1 VAATVTATVTAID
14 SLGYTLEAGTVFGL
28 RATGDTLY
36 TFAVDDDVVIG
47 PTETVSA
54 AFTMTAQEPGE
65 GPNDLG
71 GVAVELVGPLDRVL
85 PWISSAATQ
94 TTVTGGS
101 DAETVSEYLDRL
113 SVELRLSAPRPIV
126 SDDFAEFA
134 KRNPA
139 VFRAIAIDNYV
150 PGVNERQ
157 TIGPHDST
165 GGTFTLTWS
174 GQTTAAIAYNANA
187 ATVQAA
193 LEALSNIAPGD
204 VLVTGGPL
212 PGVALTVEFEG
223 LLAEANQ
230 AQMTSTGTALTGGT
244 ETVPTATTQ
253 PPGGGVP
260 GVGPR
265 AALQVD
271 RGRGGGG
278 RLAGLGYRR
287 RGYARRG
294 GAGFVAEPCD
304 VR

>member
-1 VAATVTATVTAID
+1 VTAIDPNAYQSWPLETEPSALSSEAFAWLRGQPGWEQWAADPANFDAALIFANALMAAEVRDLAANVPDGIFRRFGQLAGVDPIEAVAATVTATVTAID

-165 GGTFTLTWS
+165 GGTFT
-174 GQTTAAIAYNANA
+174 
-187 ATVQAA
+187 
-193 LEALSNIAPGD
+193 
-204 VLVTGGPL
+204 
-212 PGVALTVEFEG
+212 
-223 LLAEANQ
+223 
-230 AQMTSTGTALTGGT
+230 
-244 ETVPTATTQ
+244 
-253 PPGGGVP
+253 
-260 GVGPR
+260 
-265 AALQVD
+265 
-271 RGRGGGG
+271 
-278 RLAGLGYRR
+278 
-287 RGYARRG
+287 
-294 GAGFVAEPCD
+294 
-304 VR
+304 